1 MDKQELNNDDKSKLV
16 FQPVDFDPF
25 SDNAPVQIPTTESQR
40 EIWTNIQI
48 SGHPASCAY
57 NESVSLHLKG
67 KLNVKALQEAVSILF
82 TRHEALR
89 SVFSEDGQ
97 SLIIQPH
104 VSVEITLLD
113 FTSLTEAEKQ
123 FRISGILDQEVEI
136 EFDLLNGPLA
146 RISLIKTGEEL
157 YQLILSFHHIIC
169 DGWSLGII
177 MQDLSRI
184 YSQIKNSG
192 TYKDEPAA
200 SFVEFAKAENSYSE
214 STEIKT
220 VEKYWIDKFEND
232 IPVLEIPLDK
242 PRPVVRTF
250 NAKRIDLPVD
260 PNVIEALR
268 KAGIAQGTSFVTTLL
283 AAFEVFIS
291 RITGSEDVVIG
302 LPAAGQAVEEKNN
315 LVGHCVNLLPLRSKV
330 DGTDTFNIYLKK
342 RKSEI
347 LDAYDH
353 QHFTFGSL
361 INNLKIPR
369 DPSRIPLLPVAFNID
384 LGLTAGVEFDGC
396 TYSFSTNP
404 RHYENFEIFINA
416 EGTGNNINLECTF
429 NTDLF
434 DERMMQNR
442 LEEFTVLLSGIADNP
457 EQKILSLPLLSEY
470 DKQVLQNNINPVQ
483 PRLRTITEWFNQTVQ
498 RFPDSV
504 AVSDSN
510 QNLTYRELQT
520 RAGQLAALLLEQ
532 NVEKGSL
539 IGICMDRNVNAVVS
553 MIAILKAGCAYVPVD
568 TNYPADRIAFIL
580 KDSNAPIVI
589 TDSKSIQLVSQSSSK
604 IIDLD
609 VQQPFTDKNIIHAD
623 VITDPDDTAYV
634 IYTSGSTGIP
644 KGTLINHG
652 NVTRLFDS
660 TNDWFGFS
668 ENDVWTLFHSIAF
681 DFSVWEIY
689 GALFYG
695 GRIVIVPYLLSRDP
709 DEFYSLLKKE
719 KVTVLNQTPSAFK
732 SLIQADQHAME
743 KVSSLRYI
751 IFGGEALET
760 ASLSSWVETHGIHS
774 PHLINMYG
782 ITETTVHVTYRPV
795 SVEDVE
801 SPKGSMIG
809 VPIPDLSIRILD
821 DYMQSVPLGVRGSMY
836 IGGAGVASGY
846 LNRPELTADR
856 FVMVEEERLYESGD
870 LARYH
875 YNGDIE
881 YLGRID
887 HQVKIR
893 GFRIELGEIESRI
906 EKHPDVIKQFVT
918 VREDEPGNKK
928 IVAYLEWNQNNVFD
942 AHYFREFLK
951 NDLPEYMI
959 PSVIMPLDKIPLT
972 TNGKIDKKALP
983 VPEATVNITYEEPK
997 TPVEE
1002 TLANIWCDLLRID
1015 KVGRKDNFFELGGH
1029 SLIGVQMFNEVKKK
1043 LGVKIKLSVLFT
1055 APTIEE
1061 LARVI
1066 NKEGSL
1072 KPWSCLVPLQE
1083 KGNKTPLFCIHM
1095 HNGNVYRWRVL
1106 VKHLGNDQPLYAIQP
1121 LGHNSDQTPHKT
1133 IEEMAR
1139 YYINV
1144 LKEVQP
1150 HGPYKLLGLCFSGMV
1165 VFEMAALLE
1174 QQGESVSFLGMVNNY
1189 APPENPMMYRVKTGL
1204 NKFMKMELGEKFNYA
1219 IEKNLDFGK
1228 KIFGIKKSAAPEN
1241 GTEVIDRNSGYDEAA
1256 VGHDLRTIHSLALL
1270 NYHPAHIYHGSLV
1283 IIRSDEPIADFYE
1296 EDLGWK
1302 RLVKGDINVHVI
1314 YGCDNDTI
1322 ITDEPYNAELSLIVK
1337 QYIENQ

>member
-1 MDKQELNNDDKSKLV
+1 MNNDGLNYNGRSKLV

-25 SDNAPVQIPTTESQR
+25 SDNSPVHIPTTESQR

-48 SGHPASCAY
+48 SGHAASCAY

-82 TRHEALR
+82 SRHEALR

-97 SLIIQPH
+97 SLIIQPQ
-104 VSVEITLLD
+104 VSVEVSLID
-113 FTSLTEAEKQ
+113 FTGVTEDEKKIK
-123 FRISGILDQEVEI
+123 ISRILDQEAEI
-136 EFDLLNGPLA
+136 EFDLSGGPLA
-146 RISLIKTGEEL
+146 RISLIKTEEE
-157 YQLILSFHHIIC
+157 YHQLILTFHHIIC
-169 DGWSLGII
+169 DGWSLGIV
-177 MQDLSRI
+177 MQDLGRL
-184 YSQIKNSG
+184 YSQIKNTG
-192 TYKDEPAA
+192 FYRDEPAA
-200 SFVEFAKAENSYSE
+200 SFIEFAKAEKVYSE
-214 STEIKT
+214 STEIKS
-220 VEKYWIDKFEND
+220 VEKFWIDKFENN

-242 PRPVVRTF
+242 SRPAIRTF
-250 NAKRIDLPVD
+250 NAKRIDIPVD
-260 PNVIEALR
+260 AEVIARLR
-268 KAGIAQGTSFVTTLL
+268 KAGMAQGSSFVTTLL

-291 RITGSEDVVIG
+291 RITGSEDVVAG
-302 LPAAGQAVEEKNN
+302 LPAAGQALEDKSN

-330 DGTDTFNIYLKK
+330 DGNISFNEYIKK
-342 RKSEI
+342 RKTEI

-353 QHFTFGSL
+353 QRFTFGSL
-361 INNLKIPR
+361 VNNLRIPR
-369 DPSRIPLLPVAFNID
+369 DASRIPLLPVAFNID
-384 LGLTAGVEFDGC
+384 LGLTAGVDFDGC
-396 TYSFSTNP
+396 TFSFSTNP

-442 LEEFTVLLSGIADNP
+442 MDEFNVLLAGIADHP
-457 EQKILSLPLLSEY
+457 DEKIYNLPLLSEY
-470 DKQVLQNNINPVQ
+470 DKAIVQKNIKPVQ
-483 PRLRTITEWFNQTVQ
+483 PRLSTITEWFNQTAE
-498 RFPDSV
+498 RFPDKI

-510 QNLTYRELQT
+510 HSLTYKELQT
-520 RAGQLAALLLEQ
+520 RSGHLAALLIKQ
-532 NVEKGSL
+532 NVRKGEL

-553 MIAILKAGCAYVPVD
+553 MIAILKSGCAYVPVD
-568 TNYPADRIAFIL
+568 TNYPVDRIAFIL
-580 KDSNAPIVI
+580 KDSNAPVVI
-589 TDSKSIQLVSQSSSK
+589 TDNKSVHLVDQSSSE
-604 IIDLD
+604 IINLD
-609 VQQPFTDKNIIHAD
+609 HHQTFPENNSIYTDVAVNS
-623 VITDPDDTAYV
+623 DDTAYV

-644 KGTLINHG
+644 KGTLISHG
-652 NVTRLFDS
+652 NVTRLFNS
-660 TNDWFGFS
+660 TDDWFGFN
-668 ENDVWTLFHSIAF
+668 EDDVWTLFHSIAF

-695 GRIVIVPYLLSRDP
+695 GRIVIVPYTLSRDP

-732 SLIQADQHAME
+732 SLIQSDQNARE
-743 KVSSLRYI
+743 KINTLRYV

-760 ASLSSWVETHGIHS
+760 AGLSPWVNNHGLS
-774 PHLINMYG
+774 APALINMYG

-795 SVEDVE
+795 TAEDVE

-809 VPIPDLSIRILD
+809 APIPDLSIRILD
-821 DYMQSVPLGVRGSMY
+821 NYMQPVPLGVRGSMY
-836 IGGAGVASGY
+836 VGGAGVAKGY
-846 LNRPELTADR
+846 LNRPELTDER
-856 FVMVEEERLYESGD
+856 FVMLEGQRLYNSGD

-881 YLGRID
+881 YLGRMD
-887 HQVKIR
+887 NQVKIR

-918 VREDEPGNKK
+918 VREDEPGNKR
-928 IVAYLEWNQNNVFD
+928 IVAYLEWNQTNVFD
-942 AHYFREFLK
+942 VHNFREFLK

-972 TNGKIDKKALP
+972 TNGKIDQKALP
-983 VPEATVNITYEEPK
+983 IPETSGHSSYEEPK

-1002 TLANIWCDLLRID
+1002 TLAGIWCDLLRID
-1015 KVGRKDNFFELGGH
+1015 RVGRKDNFFELGGH
-1029 SLIGVQMFNEVKKK
+1029 SLTGVQMFNEVKRK

-1055 APTIEE
+1055 SPTIEE

-1106 VKHLGNDQPLYAIQP
+1106 IKHLGMDQPLYAIQP
-1121 LGHNSDQTPHKT
+1121 LGLNSDKTPHKS
-1133 IEEMAR
+1133 IEEMAL

-1144 LKEVQP
+1144 MKQVQP

-1228 KIFGIKKSAAPEN
+1228 KIFGIKKPAVPDNVA
-1241 GTEVIDRNSGYDEAA
+1241 EVIDRNSGYDESA

-1270 NYHPAHIYHGSLV
+1270 NYHPTHIYHGSLV

-1296 EDLGWK
+1296 EDLGWE
-1302 RLVKGDINVHVI
+1302 RLVKGDIKVHVI
-1314 YGCDNDTI
+1314 SGCDNDTI
-1322 ITDEPYNAELSLIVK
+1322 ITDEPYNSELSLIVK
-1337 QYIENQ
+1337 QYIDNQ